1 MSDTAIAILIAAA
14 VVIVV
19 AVVVIALL
27 VGARR
32 RRTERLHNR
41 FGPEYDRV
49 VGPADGRRERRSAE
63 EELADRVERHDR
75 LDLHPLGSGAR
86 ERYLTSWRDTQAM
99 FVDAPAPA
107 LSQAESLLQQVMRAR
122 GYPVEDFDEN
132 AALVSVDH
140 PQLVENYRSAHQLRD
155 RIGQNGTDTEAMR
168 DAMLR
173 YRSLFDELL

>member
-32 RRTERLHNR
+32 RRTERLHDR

-107 LSQAESLLQQVMRAR
+107 LSSPSPCCSRSCGRAAIR
-122 GYPVEDFDEN
+122 WRTSRRTRHLFQ
-132 AALVSVDH
+132 SIT
-140 PQLVENYRSAHQLRD
+140 RSWSRTIARPTSFATASARTGPIPRQC
-155 RIGQNGTDTEAMR
+155 AMR
-168 DAMLR
+168 C
-173 YRSLFDELL
+173 